1 MNFIEWLKVILLGI
15 VEGITEWLPI
25 SSTGHLILTD
35 AIWPLQQSDAFKEMF
50 NVVIQLG
57 AILAVVV
64 LYWSKLWPFHRK
76 RIPQRSWF
84 AQQSTNGFVGGL
96 QRFGDRYCCMDKIV
110 MWLKIAVSCLPA
122 MLIGLPLNDWLDKHF
137 YNPTVVALM
146 LLLYGAG
153 FLFVERYNR
162 SRKPRVNSIASL
174 RWSDALLIGVFQV
187 LALIPG
193 TSRSGATILGGI
205 LIGTSREVAAE
216 YTFFLAVPVMFGAS
230 LLKIVKFGAISGTE
244 LGVLLVGMAVAF
256 GVSILAIRFLMGYIR
271 KHDFTA
277 FGWYRIG
284 LGPARAAVLL
294 CDPLIK
300 QAGLLRGEAACL
312 FSRCT

>member
-1 MNFIEWLKVILLGI
+1 MAPASCSSS
-15 VEGITEWLPI
+15 GIT
-25 SSTGHLILTD
+25 
-35 AIWPLQQSDAFKEMF
+35 AA
-50 NVVIQLG
+50 
-57 AILAVVV
+57 A
-64 LYWSKLWPFHRK
+64 
-76 RIPQRSWF
+76 
-84 AQQSTNGFVGGL
+84 
-96 QRFGDRYCCMDKIV
+96 
-110 MWLKIAVSCLPA
+110 
-122 MLIGLPLNDWLDKHF
+122 
-137 YNPTVVALM
+137 
-146 LLLYGAG
+146 
-153 FLFVERYNR
+153 
-162 SRKPRVNSIASL
+162 SR
-174 RWSDALLIGVFQV
+174 VFQV

-284 LGPARAAVLL
+284 LGLLVLL
-294 CDPLIK
+294 YFYVI
-300 QAGLLRGEAACL
+300 R
-312 FSRCT
+312 

>member
-1 MNFIEWLKVILLGI
+1 MK
-15 VEGITEWLPI
+15 
-25 SSTGHLILTD
+25 
-35 AIWPLQQSDAFKEMF
+35 
-50 NVVIQLG
+50 
-57 AILAVVV
+57 
-64 LYWSKLWPFHRK
+64 
-76 RIPQRSWF
+76 
-84 AQQSTNGFVGGL
+84 
-96 QRFGDRYCCMDKIV
+96 YC
-110 MWLKIAVSCLPA
+110 
-122 MLIGLPLNDWLDKHF
+122 
-137 YNPTVVALM
+137 
-146 LLLYGAG
+146 AG
-153 FLFVERYNR
+153 FLFVERYNHR
-162 SRKPRVNSIASL
+162 RKPRVNSIAAL

-205 LIGTSREVAAE
+205 LIGASREVAAE

-284 LGPARAAVLL
+284 LGLLVLL
-294 CDPLIK
+294 YFYVI
-300 QAGLLRGEAACL
+300 R
-312 FSRCT
+312 

>member
-1 MNFIEWLKVILLGI
+1 MLQEGFITFFEIIKAILMGI

-25 SSTGHLILTD
+25 SSTGHMILVEQVVKFN
-35 AIWPLQQSDAFKEMF
+35 ASEEFMSMF
-50 NVVIQLG
+50 RVVIQLG

-84 AQQSTNGFVGGL
+84 AQQSTNGFVGSL

-137 YNPTVVALM
+137 YNPPVVALM

-162 SRKPRVNSIASL
+162 SRKPRVNSIAAL

-193 TSRSGATILGGI
+193 TSRSGATILGGT
-205 LIGTSREVAAE
+205 LIGMHLKRV
-216 YTFFLAVPVMFGAS
+216 AVPVRLS
-230 LLKIVKFGAISGTE
+230 LSKI
-244 LGVLLVGMAVAF
+244 
-256 GVSILAIRFLMGYIR
+256 
-271 KHDFTA
+271 
-277 FGWYRIG
+277 
-284 LGPARAAVLL
+284 
-294 CDPLIK
+294 
-300 QAGLLRGEAACL
+300 GEANILCARTRPKL
-312 FSRCT
+312 IGGERAKYTEED

>member
-1 MNFIEWLKVILLGI
+1 M
-15 VEGITEWLPI
+15 
-25 SSTGHLILTD
+25 
-35 AIWPLQQSDAFKEMF
+35 
-50 NVVIQLG
+50 
-57 AILAVVV
+57 
-64 LYWSKLWPFHRK
+64 
-76 RIPQRSWF
+76 
-84 AQQSTNGFVGGL
+84 GGL

-162 SRKPRVNSIASL
+162 SRKPRVNSIAAL

-271 KHDFTA
+271 KHDFTT

-284 LGPARAAVLL
+284 LGLLVLL
-294 CDPLIK
+294 LYFYVIHDIK
-300 QAGLLRGEAACL
+300 RDRLTKRAVPVLLAIKAAEAEIGIQQDLCFRMLTGRPAG
-312 FSRCT
+312 

>member
-76 RIPQRSWF
+76 RIPQR
-84 AQQSTNGFVGGL
+84 
-96 QRFGDRYCCMDKIV
+96 FGDRYCCMDKIV

-162 SRKPRVNSIASL
+162 SRKPRVNSIAAL

-230 LLKIVKFGAISGTE
+230 LLKIVKFGTISGTE

-284 LGPARAAVLL
+284 LGLLVLL
-294 CDPLIK
+294 YFYVI
-300 QAGLLRGEAACL
+300 R
-312 FSRCT
+312 

>member
-1 MNFIEWLKVILLGI
+1 MAFLDWLKIIFLGI

-25 SSTGHLILTD
+25 SSTGHLILVD
-35 AIWPLQQSDAFKEMF
+35 ALWKTENHPVLTEAFMTNLF
-50 NVVIQLG
+50 DVVIQLG
-57 AILAVVV
+57 AIIAVLV
-64 LYWSKLWPFHRK
+64 LFWHKLWPFHTKAR
-76 RIPQRSWF
+76 RRQRSWF
-84 AQQSTNGFVGGL
+84 REASDNRFVCGV
-96 QRFGDRYCCMDKIV
+96 QCFCDNYCYMDKIV

-284 LGPARAAVLL
+284 LGLLVLL
-294 CDPLIK
+294 YFYVI
-300 QAGLLRGEAACL
+300 R
-312 FSRCT
+312 

>member
-1 MNFIEWLKVILLGI
+1 MAFLDWLKIIFLGI

-25 SSTGHLILTD
+25 SSTGHLILVD
-35 AIWPLQQSDAFKEMF
+35 ALWKTENHPVLTEAFMTNLF
-50 NVVIQLG
+50 DVVIQLG
-57 AILAVVV
+57 AIIAVLV
-64 LYWSKLWPFHRK
+64 LFWHKLWPFHTKAR
-76 RIPQRSWF
+76 RRQRSWF
-84 AQQSTNGFVGGL
+84 REASDNRFVCGV
-96 QRFGDRYCCMDKIV
+96 QRFCDNYCYMDKIV

-153 FLFVERYNR
+153 FLLVERYNR
-162 SRKPRVNSIASL
+162 SRKPRVNSIAAL

-284 LGPARAAVLL
+284 LGLLVLL
-294 CDPLIK
+294 YFYVI
-300 QAGLLRGEAACL
+300 R
-312 FSRCT
+312 

>member
-1 MNFIEWLKVILLGI
+1 
-15 VEGITEWLPI
+15 
-25 SSTGHLILTD
+25 
-35 AIWPLQQSDAFKEMF
+35 
-50 NVVIQLG
+50 
-57 AILAVVV
+57 
-64 LYWSKLWPFHRK
+64 
-76 RIPQRSWF
+76 
-84 AQQSTNGFVGGL
+84 
-96 QRFGDRYCCMDKIV
+96 
-110 MWLKIAVSCLPA
+110 
-122 MLIGLPLNDWLDKHF
+122 
-137 YNPTVVALM
+137 M

-162 SRKPRVNSIASL
+162 SRKPRVNSIAAL

-284 LGPARAAVLL
+284 LGLLVLL
-294 CDPLIK
+294 YCYVI
-300 QAGLLRGEAACL
+300 R
-312 FSRCT
+312 

>member
-35 AIWPLQQSDAFKEMF
+35 AIWPLQQSDPFKEMF

-162 SRKPRVNSIASL
+162 SRKPRVNSIAAL

-277 FGWYRIG
+277 FGWFRIG
-284 LGPARAAVLL
+284 LGLLVLL
-294 CDPLIK
+294 YFYVI
-300 QAGLLRGEAACL
+300 R
-312 FSRCT
+312 